1 MHVFGQILEITFS
14 ANARMLMDWGQT
26 GIIENLKNI
35 QWLFSASF

>member
-14 ANARMLMDWGQT
+14 EIAGMLMDWGQT